1 MDKGIGKCEI
11 SDVRTKWW
19 LSGYPLCHPDI
30 ELIAASAVVRLVSAA
45 KAGVTGKQDNFYRE
59 QLNKHL
65 YRDTVHRNPRDIERS
80 ASGIP
85 DIRYKT
91 FKIDSEYFNS
101 YIFFSR
107 GYSYFTCGGC
117 LDSSPRVSHYRSQIS
132 LLSAICGASPGQPP
146 WPRSSFL
153 DVGDGHLLATR
164 GAASATGESESVSA
178 RDTPWSE

>member
-1 MDKGIGKCEI
+1 MDG
-11 SDVRTKWW
+11 
-19 LSGYPLCHPDI
+19 PLCHPDI
-30 ELIAASAVVRLVSAA
+30 ELIATSAVVRLVSAA

-101 YIFFSR
+101 YIFAQGDILISHV
-107 GYSYFTCGGC
+107 GG
-117 LDSSPRVSHYRSQIS
+117 V
-132 LLSAICGASPGQPP
+132 
-146 WPRSSFL
+146 
-153 DVGDGHLLATR
+153 
-164 GAASATGESESVSA
+164 
-178 RDTPWSE
+178 

>member
-1 MDKGIGKCEI
+1 MWDLKHQ
-11 SDVRTKWW
+11 DQ
-19 LSGYPLCHPDI
+19 
-30 ELIAASAVVRLVSAA
+30 VVAEWMSPVPSWHWTDCYFRRGRLVSAA

-80 ASGIP
+80 ASGTP

-91 FKIDSEYFNS
+91 CKIDSEYFNS
-101 YIFFSR
+101 YIFAQ
-107 GYSYFTCGGC
+107 GDIHMWG
-117 LDSSPRVSHYRSQIS
+117 VSRSQPPC
-132 LLSAICGASPGQPP
+132 LALSVSDLAIVGYLWRVPRSAP

-164 GAASATGESESVSA
+164 GA
-178 RDTPWSE
+178 D